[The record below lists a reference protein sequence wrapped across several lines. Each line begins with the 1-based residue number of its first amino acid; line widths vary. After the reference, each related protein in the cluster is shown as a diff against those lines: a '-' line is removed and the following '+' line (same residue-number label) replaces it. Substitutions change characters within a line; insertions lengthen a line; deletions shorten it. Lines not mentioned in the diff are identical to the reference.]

1 MTQLL
6 AIIKNT
12 YLQTVRQPLYGIIVL
27 VTLGGLAIA
36 PAITGWTLDDDNKML
51 RDIGLSTL
59 LIQGLF
65 LACFAASSVLN
76 TEIDDK
82 TALTSIAKPVGRAV
96 FMLGKYVGVFLA
108 ILTAH
113 YLAGVAFF
121 MALRHGV
128 LQTAAENFDF
138 PVLVFGPGLMLILAI
153 AATVINYI
161 YDRRFLPT
169 LLALALPGLTFG
181 GILLLAID
189 RDWKLQQYEVTQTM
203 DNLPSEAT
211 DSANFR
217 GIVEFRPR
225 EGDRQI
231 RGHRGY
237 LVRKLWQGPINER
250 DHKYLLDLSDSL
262 QWKKDI
268 NFLVQEARKLQGLEI
283 LKAAILILVAL
294 ALLSAVA
301 VAASTRLGML
311 STFLIC
317 LFVLGLGL
325 SSDQLLQPLTQGP
338 AAKTWAEILYRL
350 VPNFQSFW
358 MVDALS
364 EYRVISWSYLASA
377 TSYGLLYSAAVLLIG
392 MALFETRE
400 VG

>member
-6 AIIKNT
+6 AITKNT
-12 YLQTVRQPLYGIIVL
+12 CLQTVRQPLYGIIVL
-27 VTLGGLAIA
+27 VTLGLLGLA
-36 PAITGWTLDDDNKML
+36 PAFTGWTLDDDNKML

-96 FMLGKYVGVFLA
+96 FMLGKYLGVFVA

-113 YLAGVAFF
+113 YLAGIAFF

-128 LQTAAENFDF
+128 LQTSAETFDI
-138 PVLVFGPGLMLILAI
+138 PVLIFGPGLLLLLAI
-153 AATVINYI
+153 AATAVNYL
-161 YDRRFLPT
+161 YDRRFLPA

-181 GILLLAID
+181 GLILLTID
-189 RDWKLQQYEVTQTM
+189 RDWKLQKYEITQTM
-203 DNLPSEAT
+203 DNLPVEVSDPA
-211 DSANFR
+211 R
-217 GIVEFRPR
+217 LKGIVEFQPL
-225 EGDRQI
+225 EGERQI
-231 RGHRGY
+231 KGHRGH
-237 LVRKLWQGPINER
+237 LVRRLWQGPINEK
-250 DHKYLLDLSDSL
+250 DHIYLLGLSDSI
-262 QWKKDI
+262 QWKKDV
-268 NFLVQEARKLQGLEI
+268 NFLVQDAAKLQGLEI
-283 LKAAILILVAL
+283 LKAAILLLVAL
-294 ALLSAVA
+294 ALISAVA

-317 LFVLGLGL
+317 LFVLALGL
-325 SSDQLLQPLTQGP
+325 SSDQLLRPLAEGP
-338 AAKTWAEILYRL
+338 SAQTWAEVLYRL

-364 EYRVISWSYLASA
+364 EYRVISWSYVASA
-377 TSYGLLYSAAVLLIG
+377 AGYGLLYSAAVLLAG